1 MKIIK
6 IISESIAV
14 LLTLSLFSNVS
25 FAQQPTATVQ
35 PSDAAVANESPQLTE
50 TPSGTSTI
58 RIVRLS
64 QIKGNVL
71 LDRQTDRGF
80 EVAFPNLP
88 IAQGHALKTA
98 VGVAE
103 VEFEDNS
110 SLRITPNSLIQ
121 FPALQRSPTGAT
133 ITTVNLVSGTLY
145 VSLAKT
151 RGNDF
156 TILVGGNKITVAP
169 SSHIRLDVGAGTS
182 PSTLAVLAGS
192 AQLTNASDT
201 TTVDKKKTLTFN
213 TSTQSPPVLISKVQR
228 DEFDDWDKTSASYH
242 NLRSISSS
250 YGNPGYAYGIS
261 DLNYYGAFVN
271 SPCGSLWQPYFAGAG
286 WDPFA
291 NGLWAWYP
299 GAGYSWVSPYPWG
312 WTPFHYG
319 SWQNC
324 GSGWGWQPGGQWHGL
339 RNHPTTLNP
348 NHGPNCPRAPHAPVA
363 GHPTLIAY
371 NAHPLQASR
380 IDAEGNFVFRKGSA
394 GIGISRESFSK
405 LNHFSANVERHGT
418 LSVPTIYSQDAEHS
432 ANREGDP
439 HNNSRSSDPQNA
451 ATRTSPNSAQSR
463 SSSSASRESSSG
475 WSGGSR
481 GSSSPSSSGSWS
493 GGSHSSA
500 PAASS
505 APSSAPSSGGG
516 GGGAHR

>member
-1 MKIIK
+1 MKTVK
-6 IISESIAV
+6 IISESIAL
-14 LLTLSLFSNVS
+14 LLTLSLLSTIS
-25 FAQQPTATVQ
+25 FAQQDTTPVQ
-35 PSDAAVANESPQLTE
+35 PTNSALAAESTPSAE
-50 TPSGTSTI
+50 APSGTSTI

-80 EVAFPNLP
+80 EIAFPNLP
-88 IAQGHALKTA
+88 IAQGQALKTT

-121 FPALQRSPTGAT
+121 FPALQRSPAGAT
-133 ITTVNLVSGTLY
+133 ITTINLVSGTLY

-151 RGNDF
+151 KGNDF
-156 TILVGGNKITVAP
+156 TILVGGNKITLAP
-169 SSHIRLDVGAGTS
+169 SSHIRLDVGSGTS

-201 TTVDKKKTLTFN
+201 IAVDKKKTLTFN
-213 TSTQSPPVLISKVQR
+213 TTTQSPPFLVSKVQR
-228 DEFDDWDKTSASYH
+228 DEYDDWDKTSASYH
-242 NLRSISSS
+242 NLRSISSA
-250 YGNPGYAYGIS
+250 YGNTGYAYGIN

-271 SPCGSLWQPYFAGAG
+271 SPCGSLWQPYFTSAA

-291 NGLWAWYP
+291 NGVWAWYP

-312 WTPFHYG
+312 WMPFHYG

-324 GSGWGWQPGGQWHGL
+324 GTGWGWQPGGQWYGL

-348 NHGPNCPRAPHAPVA
+348 NHGPNCPRPPHAPVA
-363 GHPTLIAY
+363 GHPTIIAY
-371 NAHPLQASR
+371 NARPVPFSR
-380 IDAEGNFVFRKGSA
+380 VDSEGNFVFRKGSA
-394 GIGISRESFSK
+394 GIGVPRESFGK
-405 LNHFSANVERHGT
+405 LNRLSASAERHG
-418 LSVPTIYSQDAEHS
+418 SVSTPFFTPDDRGS
-432 ANREGDP
+432 NREGEP
-439 HNNSRSSDPQNA
+439 HNTSRSLDPQGRANH
-451 ATRTSPNSAQSR
+451 TSANSGESR
-463 SSSSASRESSSG
+463 SSSTASRGSSSG
-475 WSGGSR
+475 WSGGSH
-481 GSSSPSSSGSWS
+481 GSSSPSSSGGWS

-505 APSSAPSSGGG
+505 APSSAPSSSGGG